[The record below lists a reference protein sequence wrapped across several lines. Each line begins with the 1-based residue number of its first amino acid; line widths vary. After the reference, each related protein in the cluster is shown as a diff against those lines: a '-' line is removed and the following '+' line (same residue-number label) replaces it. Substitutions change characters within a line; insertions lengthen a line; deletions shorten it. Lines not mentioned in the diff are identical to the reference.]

1 MSDIRERHVFGPTI
15 NRIGADFGKRFCDY
29 CSRPWPCDAIRE
41 ADRADK
47 AEAALAVADAASM
60 DDAAAIQE
68 LGRGLIA
75 AQERADKAEAA
86 LDECQ
91 KVALE
96 VVESQAPTDMALAVA
111 IRERDAARADAAAI
125 LEDLEHAYESG
136 HDAYH
141 RMQSWADCINTVCV
155 REKRTLARHRAALA
169 AHKEATK

>member
-1 MSDIRERHVFGPTI
+1 MSDIRERHVPGPTI

-41 ADRADK
+41 AD
-47 AEAALAVADAASM
+47 
-60 DDAAAIQE
+60 
-68 LGRGLIA
+68 
-75 AQERADKAEAA
+75 RADKAEAA

>member
-1 MSDIRERHVFGPTI
+1 MSDIRERHVPGPTI

-47 AEAALAVADAASM
+47 AEAAL
-60 DDAAAIQE
+60 
-68 LGRGLIA
+68 
-75 AQERADKAEAA
+75 
-86 LDECQ
+86 DECQ
-91 KVALE
+91 KAALE